1 MERCE
6 RWEAF
11 SIMDGFEKTEH
22 NKLNKLDND
31 NIYDI
36 EPVMEN
42 FNLLDENLG
51 DIKGSTLDG
60 YDESEYGEKSA
71 ANFIKFIWSKLGSI
85 ELTDIKVKVTTW
97 LGGDGRPLMLD
108 KVLKKLKDKDT
119 EIVSTMGEYKAS
131 VDEYSKNL
139 GIYVER
145 HKVANDRL
153 EKLLRG

>member
-97 LGGDGRPLMLD
+97 GGKMLNV
-108 KVLKKLKDKDT
+108 VLKELKDKDT
-119 EIVSTMGEYKAS
+119 EIVDTMGEYKAS

-139 GIYVER
+139 GVYVER
-145 HKVANDRL
+145 HRIANDRL
-153 EKLLRG
+153 EALK

>member
-42 FNLLDENLG
+42 FNLLDESLG
-51 DIKGSTLDG
+51 DIKGTTLDG

-97 LGGDGRPLMLD
+97 GGKMLNV
-108 KVLKKLKDKDT
+108 VLKELKDKDT

-139 GIYVER
+139 GVYVER
-145 HKVANDRL
+145 HRIANDRL
-153 EKLLRG
+153 EALK